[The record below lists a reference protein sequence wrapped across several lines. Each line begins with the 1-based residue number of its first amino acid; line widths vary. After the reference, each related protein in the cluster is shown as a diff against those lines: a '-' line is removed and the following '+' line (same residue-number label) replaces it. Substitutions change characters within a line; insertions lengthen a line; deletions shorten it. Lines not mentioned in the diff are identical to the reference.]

1 MNITQQRKWWRWYFL
16 HRLLPSA
23 NVCRRRVAGRFCESP
38 VSALGRSR
46 QDARNGSVRIVVRQ
60 FYSQETFAAI
70 QLLGQFDACVHRRI
84 YKLHRLESIFSA
96 SGFKRR
102 QRFILWM
109 MLFVIP
115 FPYGWQCEPA
125 FLKRRLRVGA
135 IFINTLAFIG

>member
-1 MNITQQRKWWRWYFL
+1 MF
-16 HRLLPSA
+16 
-23 NVCRRRVAGRFCESP
+23 AGGGLQGDFVKVLCLCLVGLVKMPE
-38 VSALGRSR
+38 
-46 QDARNGSVRIVVRQ
+46 NGSVRIVVRQ

-102 QRFILWM
+102 QRFILRM
-109 MLFVIP
+109 MLLVIP

-125 FLKRRLRVGA
+125 FSKRRLRVGA

>member
-1 MNITQQRKWWRWYFL
+1 MF
-16 HRLLPSA
+16 
-23 NVCRRRVAGRFCESP
+23 AGGGLQGDFVKVLC
-38 VSALGRSR
+38 LGLVGLVKMPE
-46 QDARNGSVRIVVRQ
+46 NGSVRIVVRQ

-70 QLLGQFDACVHRRI
+70 QLLGQVDACVHRRI
-84 YKLHRLESIFSA
+84 DKLHRLESIFSA
-96 SGFKRR
+96 SGFERR
-102 QRFILWM
+102 QRFILRM